1 MRAVLFLIGGLVLAN
16 IVWATF
22 FWRAPAEGKPQPI
35 VNSAT
40 LRGQGPWMVNEHYT
54 DDARQNTRKSTLE
67 TLGRPWSSFCTDE
80 GHKLLVGA
88 IDYYYWQRGSQLAW
102 YPKNW
107 GEEARSYI
115 VKVWTTADD
124 NRIERLTRETY
135 GRGYFSLDEL
145 KRSARSALAETL
157 KGERVAG
164 KPCTG

>member
-1 MRAVLFLIGGLVLAN
+1 MRAILFLLGGLMLAN

-22 FWRAPAEGKPQPI
+22 FWHAPVEDKPQPI

-40 LRGQGPWMVNEHYT
+40 LRGQDPWMVNEHYT

-67 TLGRPWSSFCTDE
+67 TLDKPWSSFCTTE
-80 GHKLLVGA
+80 GHKLLVGT

-107 GEEARSYI
+107 GQEARAYI
-115 VKVWTTADD
+115 VKVWATPDD

-145 KRSARSALAETL
+145 KLSARSSLAETL
-157 KGERVAG
+157 KGERVAA